1 MNPKSKGYGNLSRGS
16 PKDLAKAH
24 GSKMGRGCPRKG
36 NRLRLPKERKWGEN
50 AQKDKIGQGSQEAME
65 MVKEA
70 QHSMNTSS
78 MVILG

>member
-36 NRLRLPKERKWGEN
+36 NRLRLPKERKGN
-50 AQKDKIGQGSQEAME
+50 GPRMPKRIRLA
-65 MVKEA
+65 KEA
-70 QHSMNTSS
+70 KKQWRWSRKPKI
-78 MVILG
+78 V